1 MSSIDPFV
9 DPPDKASDGPAF
21 KKALGNSGR
30 LRSVKGRKVRSPVAD
45 LSNPKRLPV
54 SGTAQAKI
62 NWDQRLTKAMKG
74 MK

>member
-9 DPPDKASDGPAF
+9 DPPSKASDGPAF

-30 LRSVKGRKVRSPVAD
+30 LRSSKGRKVKSPVAD